1 MEDNGEDED
10 KKLTLLDLSDDPIYL
25 ILSQLQLSD
34 LKSVNGTGKFLRNI
48 IKENQLFINNFTEFE
63 RFIDKIYLEGWTLLE
78 IKDKY
83 KDKYFDLEINDN
95 ILTINNSGNNEK
107 DYKLKDNYYMYI
119 KNRQILIISNEE
131 LKLFSSEKMYTSSS
145 IYYSV
150 FDGVLKIRNYDHI
163 GKIFIE
169 DEYIFIVYKDKK
181 LNIYDL
187 YEKKS

>member
-1 MEDNGEDED
+1 MEDNGEDGD
-10 KKLTLLDLSDDPIYL
+10 KKLTLFDLDYDSISL
-25 ILSQLQLSD
+25 ILTQLQLND

>member
-83 KDKYFDLEINDN
+83 EDKYFDLEINDN